1 MIKLSNLI
9 KQDARIVENKKWIFL
24 VPAIVVVLALIMG
37 VVFHFSDNS
46 ALNLGMDFV
55 GGYTINVDVG
65 ANLTEENSGTY
76 KQRVTEIVES
86 YVDDE
91 GNSYGIRVS
100 QILVSGSGDDTAL
113 QVRFK
118 SIANDEKMQEIV
130 DGIIEEI
137 KAEVTVIRPS
147 ISREGNVV
155 TAVYTLPLDSLRA
168 EVNEVFVGIEGASN
182 LDFGAQYSKQV
193 TFTYTGDLD
202 DSALSNKLG
211 IQDVFAANVYDSG
224 KVGAVV
230 SQDLLYN
237 ALSAIII
244 ALVLMLVYIAI
255 RFELKSGIA
264 AIGAL
269 VHDLVVMFSFMTIF
283 HIEFNSTFIAALIT
297 ILGYSINNSIILFDR
312 VRSNTKLYPT
322 WDVNAIA
329 NKSISQSFVR
339 CMNTTITTVIMI
351 GSVAIVCAIASI
363 FNADLYQMVTF
374 SLPIIIG
381 LISGFFSAL
390 FVAPSIW
397 VLFGKNKSPKTKAVT
412 EAKE

>member
-168 EVNEVFVGIEGASN
+168 EVNEGSN
-182 LDFGAQYSKQV
+182 CCLY
-193 TFTYTGDLD
+193 L
-202 DSALSNKLG
+202 
-211 IQDVFAANVYDSG
+211 AA
-224 KVGAVV
+224 
-230 SQDLLYN
+230 
-237 ALSAIII
+237 
-244 ALVLMLVYIAI
+244 
-255 RFELKSGIA
+255 
-264 AIGAL
+264 
-269 VHDLVVMFSFMTIF
+269 
-283 HIEFNSTFIAALIT
+283 
-297 ILGYSINNSIILFDR
+297 
-312 VRSNTKLYPT
+312 
-322 WDVNAIA
+322 
-329 NKSISQSFVR
+329 
-339 CMNTTITTVIMI
+339 
-351 GSVAIVCAIASI
+351 
-363 FNADLYQMVTF
+363 
-374 SLPIIIG
+374 
-381 LISGFFSAL
+381 
-390 FVAPSIW
+390 
-397 VLFGKNKSPKTKAVT
+397 
-412 EAKE
+412 